1 MKKQIIAAL
10 ALMACVAS
18 VHAQG
23 TVGQVNFGNKVSASG
38 INAIVKDSKGAAL
51 AGPQYNAALYVQEGQ
66 NWVLV
71 PNTTTPFRTGA
82 AAGYISSSVVSIPGH
97 DAKTSVTLQMGA
109 FDGANYDAAAVE
121 HGFSNPVTVTL
132 GGGLDLPP
140 DMVGLNAFSTTAVP
154 ITPEPS
160 TIALGLLG
168 AAGLFLRRRK

>member
-23 TVGQVNFGNKVSASG
+23 QVNFANKVAASG

-51 AGPQYNAALYVQEGQ
+51 TGPTYNAALYVQEGA

-71 PNTTTPFRTGA
+71 PNTTVPFRTGA
-82 AAGYISSSVVSIPGH
+82 AAGFISAVGATIPGH
-97 DAKTSVTLQMGA
+97 DAKSSATLAMYA
-109 FDGANYDAAAVE
+109 FDGASYDTAAIE
-121 HGFSNPVTVTL
+121 RGISNPVTVTL

-140 DMVGLNAFSTTAVP
+140 DMVGLTAFSTTAV
-154 ITPEPS
+154 PEPS